1 MSSIEKTIASLRNP
15 LKFRLFLLMK
25 LPMAFIAG
33 LKLHSLTRDEGSI
46 FLRYGYL
53 TQNPFRSIYFACLAM
68 AGEMASG
75 VLCIVHSKASS
86 VPVSILVVNMEAVF
100 KKKAVGRIIFTSK
113 NGQEIH
119 NAIQESIL
127 TGEGKTVIAT
137 SIGKDEVG
145 DIVAEFKVTW
155 SFKARKQ

>member
-1 MSSIEKTIASLRNP
+1 MSSIEKTIAALRNP
-15 LKFRLFLLMK
+15 IKFRLFLLMK

-33 LKLHSLTRDEGSI
+33 LKLQLLTKEEGSI
-46 FLRYGYL
+46 SLRYGYL
-53 TQNPFRSIYFACLAM
+53 TKNPFRSIYFACLAM

-75 VLCIVHSKASS
+75 VLCIAHSKAS

-100 KKKAVGRIIFTSK
+100 KKKAVGRIVFTSK
-113 NGQEIH
+113 DGQEIH

-137 SIGKDEVG
+137 STGKDEVG
-145 DIVAEFKVTW
+145 DVVAEFKVTW
-155 SFKARKQ
+155 SFKAKKR